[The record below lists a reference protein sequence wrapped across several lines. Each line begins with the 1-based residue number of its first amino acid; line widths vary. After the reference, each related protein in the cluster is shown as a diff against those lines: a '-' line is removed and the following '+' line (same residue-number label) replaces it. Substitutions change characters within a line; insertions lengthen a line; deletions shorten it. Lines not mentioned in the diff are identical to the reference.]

1 MRLAGSLRATFTWW
15 FAGTLVLLYGVAATA
30 VWVHLRAADRHY
42 AILTLKAEG
51 EAVASYLAAT
61 GRLDAPEF
69 AAPETAPFPIWFRLR
84 QGALILAETPGAPA
98 PASGHGNPTANGT
111 ATEWASSI
119 KGSHLSVHHAV
130 GGSLQ
135 GAVLEVIAP
144 TAPVLAAERR
154 LALALGLVG
163 IGMIPLAVLG
173 GRFLAQRAVRS
184 VEELVARIRTLDSSR
199 LGDRLVLPRGT
210 VEEVAVL
217 AGAFNELLTALETNV
232 ETMRRFTADAS
243 HEIRNPLSVLRVG
256 LEVALRRPRDVP
268 EYRRLIQDN
277 LQEIQRL
284 QAVLEGLLGLA
295 REVPGAPHPLVR
307 TTVDVSGLVEQTV
320 EMFSTVAIERGIRID
335 MAIEPD
341 TLIQGDAH
349 LLRLAVF
356 NLIDNAL
363 KHSPPDTRVE
373 VSLRAR
379 DGEMALLVADQGAG
393 VAPER
398 REGLFRR
405 YSRAQPTDEAG
416 VGGLGLSVVA
426 WVASRHGGHAR
437 VVDSAGGAT
446 FEFSLPDSSLEEPTS
461 AGPGTAPPAA
471 GGRSNPSEA
480 RA

>member
-15 FAGTLVLLYGVAATA
+15 FAGTLVVLYGVAATA

-84 QGALILAETPGAPA
+84 QGALILAETPGAPTLA
-98 PASGHGNPTANGT
+98 AGRGGPAGDVTP
-111 ATEWASSI
+111 TEWASSI
-119 KGSHLSVHHAV
+119 KGAYLSVHHTV

-154 LALALGLVG
+154 LALGLGLGG
-163 IGMIPLAVLG
+163 ILVIPLAALG

-184 VEELVARIRTLDSSR
+184 VDELVARIRTLNSSR

-210 VEEVAVL
+210 VEEVALL
-217 AGAFNELLTALETNV
+217 AGAFNELLGALETNV

-256 LEVALRRPRDVP
+256 LEVALRRPRDVA

-277 LQEIQRL
+277 LQEIERL
-284 QAVLEGLLGLA
+284 QAVLEGLLALA

-307 TTVDVSGLVEQTV
+307 TAVDVSGLVARTV
-320 EMFSTVAIERGIRID
+320 ETFSTVASERGIRID
-335 MAIEPD
+335 TTIEPD
-341 TLIQGDAH
+341 ILMHADAH
-349 LLRLAVF
+349 LLRLAAF
-356 NLIDNAL
+356 NLVDNAV

-373 VSLRAR
+373 VRLGAR
-379 DGEMALLVADQGAG
+379 NGEMALVVADQGTG
-393 VAPER
+393 VAPDR

-405 YSRAQPTDEAG
+405 YSRAQPAGEAG

-426 WVASRHGGHAR
+426 WVAARHGGHVR
-437 VVDSAGGAT
+437 IVDSACGAT
-446 FEFSLPDSSLEEPTS
+446 FEFSLPSLSREELTPV
-461 AGPGTAPPAA
+461 ALD
-471 GGRSNPSEA
+471 
-480 RA
+480 